1 MLRKVPEES
10 WTLHVSRRGTE
21 YTEKRFLKLR
31 ALRDSVVEN
40 CINVRKETL
49 KHKNIYLAFDID
61 GTIFDAGT
69 ILLTA
74 IEQGSEKLKVS
85 RPDLNLRTP
94 TMHEITSTL
103 GYPLPEIFR
112 MLYPGLDKEGR
123 RLYAEIW
130 TENLVSLILAREGE
144 LIKGADMIIPGLR
157 ADGCT
162 MLVAS
167 NGARAYVE
175 AVLAAYDLKRY
186 FAEPF
191 LYAEDGYGTKSGIV
205 REYMRVLEPG
215 IFIMIG
221 DRITDLDAARD
232 NAIPFIGCAFGH
244 AGIEEIGGEKYI
256 VHSLAEVPAMVKRI
270 LGDL

>member
-1 MLRKVPEES
+1 M
-10 WTLHVSRRGTE
+10 
-21 YTEKRFLKLR
+21 
-31 ALRDSVVEN
+31 
-40 CINVRKETL
+40 

-74 IEQGSEKLKVS
+74 IEQGSVKLKQY
-85 RPDLNLRTP
+85 RPDLDIAIP
-94 TMHEITSTL
+94 TMTQITATL

-112 MLYPGLDKEGR
+112 MLYPGLDADGR

-130 TENLVSLILAREGE
+130 TENLVSLILARQGE
-144 LIKGADMIIPGLR
+144 LIAGADVLIPELR
-157 ADGCT
+157 RQGCT

-175 AVLAAYDLKRY
+175 AVLAAYNLKQY
-186 FAEPF
+186 FSGPF

-205 REYMRVLEPG
+205 KEYMQVLDPG
-215 IFIMIG
+215 TFIMIG

-232 NAIPFIGCAFGH
+232 NGIPFIGCAFGH

-256 VHSLAEVPAMVKRI
+256 VHSLDEVPAMIERV
-270 LGDL
+270 LGEM

>member
-1 MLRKVPEES
+1 VAVRPDEGIQLEWLNDKKFNRM
-10 WTLHVSRRGTE
+10 
-21 YTEKRFLKLR
+21 
-31 ALRDSVVEN
+31 EN
-40 CINVRKETL
+40 L
-49 KHKNIYLAFDID
+49 KHNNIYLAFDID
-61 GTIFDAGT
+61 GTIFNAGT

-94 TMHEITSTL
+94 TMQEITSTL

-112 MLYPGLDKEGR
+112 MLYPELDAEGR

-130 TENLVSLILAREGE
+130 TENLVKLILAREGE
-144 LIKGADMIIPGLR
+144 LIECADRIIPELH
-157 ADGCT
+157 AEGCT

-175 AVLAAYDLKRY
+175 AVRAAYDLKQY
-186 FAEPF
+186 FADPF

-205 REYMRVLEPG
+205 KEYMKVLVPG
-215 IFIMIG
+215 TFIMIG

-232 NAIPFIGCAFGH
+232 NSIPFIGCAFGH
-244 AGIEEIGGEKYI
+244 AGIEEIGGERYI
-256 VHSLAEVPAMVKRI
+256 VHGLDKIPAMIERI
-270 LGDL
+270 IADL

>member
-1 MLRKVPEES
+1 M
-10 WTLHVSRRGTE
+10 
-21 YTEKRFLKLR
+21 
-31 ALRDSVVEN
+31 
-40 CINVRKETL
+40 

-61 GTIFDAGT
+61 GTIFNAGT

-94 TMHEITSTL
+94 TMQEITATL
-103 GYPLPEIFR
+103 GYPLPEIFS
-112 MLYPGLDKEGR
+112 MLYPGLDADGR

-130 TENLVSLILAREGE
+130 TENLVNLILAREGE
-144 LIKGADMIIPGLR
+144 LIDGAGRILPQLH
-157 ADGCT
+157 AEGCT

-175 AVLAAYDLKRY
+175 AVLAAYDIKKY
-186 FAEPF
+186 FSGPF

-205 REYMRVLEPG
+205 KEYMQVFEPG
-215 IFIMIG
+215 TFIMIG

-232 NAIPFIGCAFGH
+232 NGIPFIGCAFGH
-244 AGIEEIGGEKYI
+244 AGIDEIGGERYI
-256 VHSLAEVPAMVKRI
+256 VHSLDGIPAMVRSI
-270 LGDL
+270 LRDRRLID